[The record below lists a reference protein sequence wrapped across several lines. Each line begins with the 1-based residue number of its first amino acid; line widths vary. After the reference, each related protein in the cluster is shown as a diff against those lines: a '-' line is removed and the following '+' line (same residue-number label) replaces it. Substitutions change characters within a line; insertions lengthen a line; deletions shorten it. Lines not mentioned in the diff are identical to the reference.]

1 MDSCIPE
8 SGYLGLAYASSES
21 SIDRVKHHYF
31 LCPEIASIWT
41 CLTVRSCEVAIPNN
55 AMHVYGLSD
64 LDIHHC
70 GEVTGDSKRPSEL
83 RKKGRLIIDTL
94 ARAADVVC

>member
-31 LCPEIASIWT
+31 LLPRD
-41 CLTVRSCEVAIPNN
+41 CLDMDMLDRAVMRSGNTE
-55 AMHVYGLSD
+55 
-64 LDIHHC
+64 
-70 GEVTGDSKRPSEL
+70 
-83 RKKGRLIIDTL
+83 
-94 ARAADVVC
+94 